1 MTISSFTLRISGN
14 ASLEDNTVVSFL
26 ENWDSNNLGDLPQ
39 SNLSFRVL
47 YPSKKSE
54 VEALVPYV
62 IVGGQVV
69 PSADPTAS
77 PVDVSSVS
85 MVITGKVAYADNS
98 IQSFSFEVRDDGSVY
113 NHTGQEGEDAWL
125 AMAEDP
131 TANALMAQMFTA
143 LYATNEDP
151 ITVAIVTESVSSE
164 SSPNVSTS
172 SSSDST
178 QSSSSDSTQSESSSS
193 GP

>member
-69 PSADPTAS
+69 PSADPTAA
-77 PVDVSSVS
+77 PVPVSSVS
-85 MVITGKVAYADNS
+85 MVITGKVAYTDNS
-98 IQSFSFEVRDDGSVY
+98 SQSFSFEVRDDGSVY

-143 LYATNEDP
+143 LYSTDEDP
-151 ITVAIVTESVSSE
+151 ITVAIVAESVSSE
-164 SSPNVSTS
+164 SLSTSSNTPSSGSTQSDSTPS
-172 SSSDST
+172 SSSDS
-178 QSSSSDSTQSESSSS
+178 SSSA
-193 GP
+193 